1 LKEPSQQTQSTQPVS
16 GVSTSPPMADVTV
29 VEKREE
35 TVLPTAKV
43 IQSSRLLEGKEKEE
57 ALTPVAAT
65 GPKDGIGNPPP
76 EDLGHVTVRSGMS
89 ISRMVTRVYGKYTD
103 LGFRIVVKANTFL
116 NDPARLK
123 VGTKIFFPRL
133 PDSTTSSLAPFLVSL
148 GEFNSL
154 QSAYDFHVSCP
165 RTQPRA
171 RIVPLWDGVSK
182 LSFLVVLGESFQEE
196 EQARKAISM
205 LDSRIRSAATTLKEL
220 GGILL

>member
-1 LKEPSQQTQSTQPVS
+1 
-16 GVSTSPPMADVTV
+16 MADVTV

-35 TVLPTAKV
+35 TVLSAAKV
-43 IQSSRLLEGKEKEE
+43 IQSSTLLEIKEKEK
-57 ALTPVAAT
+57 ALTPVTAT

-103 LGFRIVVKANTFL
+103 PGFRMVVKANTFL

-133 PDSTTSSLAPFLVSL
+133 PDSTTSSLTPFLVSL

-171 RIVPLWDGVSK
+171 RIVPLWDGASK

-196 EQARKAISM
+196 EQARQAITL

-220 GGILL
+220 GGIPL